1 MRSAQNRILFY
12 PGRTS
17 RRRLS
22 RTAGRLSGSSFLC
35 LCLESRSAESAGQAL
50 ELVPR
55 ATLQHTFSPRSG
67 PMPAPLPS
75 LHSPWLSSNH
85 PNVTSDPQI
94 SLPTQSRGCRNSVL
108 WISGGNGTAQ
118 LSKPQPTDG
127 IGGETPP
134 GTRACCLGFKK

>member
-85 PNVTSDPQI
+85 PSVTSYPKM

-108 WISGGNGTAQ
+108 RISGGNGTAQ

-127 IGGETPP
+127 MRRRNTTWDKSLLPWI
-134 GTRACCLGFKK
+134 